1 MENLNRIHSI
11 KTKLESIKETQ
22 PNLYN
27 LWKITIY
34 KQEARFVKALLEC
47 EHMLDKVDSLNKP
60 LSIMDIQT
68 LFILGSTMRK
78 NY

>member
-1 MENLNRIHSI
+1 MENLNRIRSI

-34 KQEARFVKALLEC
+34 KQEAGFVKTLLEC
-47 EHMLDKVDSLNKP
+47 EHMLDKVETLNKP

-68 LFILGSTMRK
+68 LFILGSTIRK